1 MLKPALQL
9 RLGQQL
15 TMTPQLQQAI
25 RLLQLPV
32 LELQAQI
39 REALETNVM
48 LEAED
53 EAGSLETGD
62 TALEPQFE
70 SPAASGD
77 SRRDP
82 PEDTRSRSDPSSEVD
97 LVDDPRLERLAGHRS
112 VRIALVRRRRSSQE
126 FSDAR
131 GETLQEHLTWQ
142 LEMSRL
148 ERTRH
153 AHRRGDHRCDQ
164 RRRLRDRAAG
174 GDRAQSAAG
183 DRCQRRRSRTR
194 PAARAGDGSGRRR
207 RAFGERMHRATDATA
222 RSGHARTRDRID
234 DRREY
239 LDQVA
244 DQQYALLRRQL
255 RVTEEE
261 MEHALVLVRACQ
273 PRPGSSVHSVPAE
286 YIVPDVF
293 VRRTERGWAVEI
305 NPASLPRIRVN
316 QSYAGLIGRS
326 GDHAMLRT
334 QLQEARWLIRSLEI
348 RNDTLL
354 KVARCIVQ
362 RQSAFLENGDEYMQ
376 PMILKD
382 VAEAVQMH
390 ESTISRVT
398 TNKYMHT
405 HRGVFEFRY
414 FFSSHVAASD
424 GTEMSSTAIRAKIR
438 KLVAPEEPD
447 KPLSDSRI
455 AEILSQEG
463 VQVARR
469 TVAKYR
475 EALGIP
481 PSSERKRVSSEMRP
495 RARHRSSNEGGA
507 HATER
512 HGSPRRCHHFPEG
525 LRREETRPHRPTLR
539 SRHRRSL
546 HPHRREAAPQ
556 SRSHRAAERSEGV
569 RRRGRTGHVRRHRRA
584 RRQTRPAREEAQ
596 GKARPIIT
604 RSRRRSPARPDSH
617 RAAAGQDRRYS
628 SNARGASAG
637 YARRGIRVLP
647 STRPALCHVGC
658 CGLCR
663 RSHVPSVMRLV
674 IVSGLSGSG
683 KSVALHMLE
692 DLDYYCVDNIPAG
705 LLPMFISHTV
715 RSHEPTYGYTA
726 VGVDARN
733 RPAEIASVPQAGR

>member
-1 MLKPALQL
+1 
-9 RLGQQL
+9 
-15 TMTPQLQQAI
+15 MTPQLQQAI

-48 LEAED
+48 LESED
-53 EAGSLETGD
+53 ESGGLESGEEASQALDAQYDSSGPVANQAGDERGREEERAEVDVIDDPDWSDPQIAGSSD
-62 TALEPQFE
+62 
-70 SPAASGD
+70 SPWSGD
-77 SRRDP
+77 DQFQDFPAS
-82 PEDTRSRSDPSSEVD
+82 
-97 LVDDPRLERLAGHRS
+97 
-112 VRIALVRRRRSSQE
+112 
-126 FSDAR
+126 R

-142 LEMSRL
+142 LELSRL
-148 ERTRH
+148 SERE
-153 AHRRGDHRCDQ
+153 
-164 RRRLRDRAAG
+164 LRIGAAIIDAINDDG
-174 GDRAQSAAG
+174 YLIEPLDEIGRNLQPEIVAAPDELERVLSHVQAMDPAG
-183 DRCQRRRSRTR
+183 VGARSVAECIQLQLRQLDPDT
-194 PAARAGDGSGRRR
+194 PGL
-207 RAFGERMHRATDATA
+207 ATA
-222 RSGHARTRDRID
+222 LLIASS
-234 DRREY
+234 Y

-255 RVTEEE
+255 RVTEQE

-326 GDHAMLRT
+326 PDHAMLRT

-348 RNDTLL
+348 RNETLL

-362 RQSAFLENGDEYMQ
+362 RQSAFLEHGDEYMQ

-438 KLVAPEEPD
+438 KLIAAEDSD

-455 AEILSQEG
+455 AEILSHEG
-463 VQVARR
+463 VLVARR

-481 PSSERKRVSSEMRP
+481 PSSERRRVSMR
-495 RARHRSSNEGGA
+495 
-507 HATER
+507 
-512 HGSPRRCHHFPEG
+512 
-525 LRREETRPHRPTLR
+525 
-539 SRHRRSL
+539 
-546 HPHRREAAPQ
+546 
-556 SRSHRAAERSEGV
+556 
-569 RRRGRTGHVRRHRRA
+569 
-584 RRQTRPAREEAQ
+584 
-596 GKARPIIT
+596 
-604 RSRRRSPARPDSH
+604 
-617 RAAAGQDRRYS
+617 
-628 SNARGASAG
+628 
-637 YARRGIRVLP
+637 
-647 STRPALCHVGC
+647 
-658 CGLCR
+658 
-663 RSHVPSVMRLV
+663 
-674 IVSGLSGSG
+674 
-683 KSVALHMLE
+683 
-692 DLDYYCVDNIPAG
+692 
-705 LLPMFISHTV
+705 
-715 RSHEPTYGYTA
+715 
-726 VGVDARN
+726 
-733 RPAEIASVPQAGR
+733 

>member
-39 REALETNVM
+39 REALESNVM

-53 EAGSLETGD
+53 EDTSLETGD

-70 SPAASGD
+70 ASTTANETATAESND
-77 SRRDP
+77 R
-82 PEDTRSRSDPSSEVD
+82 EQEVD
-97 LVDDPRLERLAGHRS
+97 LVDDPEWSDGQVTGASEAPWSGGDESRD
-112 VRIALVRRRRSSQE
+112 
-126 FSDAR
+126 FSDSK
-131 GETLQEHLTWQ
+131 GETLQTHLTWQ

-148 ERTRH
+148 DERGMRIGAAIIDAINDDGYLIEPLEEVARNLQPEIVATLEEVERILRH
-153 AHRRGDHRCDQ
+153 VQAMDP
-164 RRRLRDRAAG
+164 AG
-174 GDRAQSAAG
+174 VG
-183 DRCQRRRSRTR
+183 
-194 PAARAGDGSGRRR
+194 
-207 RAFGERMHRATDATA
+207 A
-222 RSGHARTRDRID
+222 RSVSECIQLQLRQLDQSTPG
-234 DRREY
+234 RETALNIATNF

-244 DQQYALLRRQL
+244 EQQYALLRRQL
-255 RVTEEE
+255 RVSDEE
-261 MEHALVLVRACQ
+261 MDHALALVRACQ

-316 QSYAGLIGRS
+316 QGYASLIGRS
-326 GDHAMLRT
+326 SDHAMLRT

-438 KLVAPEEPD
+438 KLVAAEDSD

-481 PSSERKRVSSEMRP
+481 PSSERKRVP
-495 RARHRSSNEGGA
+495 
-507 HATER
+507 
-512 HGSPRRCHHFPEG
+512 
-525 LRREETRPHRPTLR
+525 
-539 SRHRRSL
+539 
-546 HPHRREAAPQ
+546 
-556 SRSHRAAERSEGV
+556 V
-569 RRRGRTGHVRRHRRA
+569 R
-584 RRQTRPAREEAQ
+584 
-596 GKARPIIT
+596 
-604 RSRRRSPARPDSH
+604 
-617 RAAAGQDRRYS
+617 
-628 SNARGASAG
+628 
-637 YARRGIRVLP
+637 
-647 STRPALCHVGC
+647 
-658 CGLCR
+658 
-663 RSHVPSVMRLV
+663 
-674 IVSGLSGSG
+674 
-683 KSVALHMLE
+683 
-692 DLDYYCVDNIPAG
+692 
-705 LLPMFISHTV
+705 
-715 RSHEPTYGYTA
+715 
-726 VGVDARN
+726 
-733 RPAEIASVPQAGR
+733 

>member
-9 RLGQQL
+9 KLGQQL

-39 REALETNVM
+39 REALESNVM
-48 LEAED
+48 LESED

-62 TALEPQFE
+62 AELEPQFE
-70 SPAASGD
+70 QSTASETSSETPEREQEVDVIDDPEWNDDQVSGPSEAPWSGD
-77 SRRDP
+77 
-82 PEDTRSRSDPSSEVD
+82 
-97 LVDDPRLERLAGHRS
+97 DDM
-112 VRIALVRRRRSSQE
+112 SQE
-126 FSDAR
+126 FSAAR

-148 ERTRH
+148 DERGMRIGAAIIDAINDDGYLIEPLEEITRNLQPEIV
-153 AHRRGDHRCDQ
+153 AAVEEVERI
-164 RRRLRDRAAG
+164 LRHVQAMDPAG
-174 GDRAQSAAG
+174 VG
-183 DRCQRRRSRTR
+183 
-194 PAARAGDGSGRRR
+194 
-207 RAFGERMHRATDATA
+207 A
-222 RSGHARTRDRID
+222 RSVSECIQLQLRQLDPDTPG
-234 DRREY
+234 RETALAIAANY

-244 DQQYALLRRQL
+244 DQQYSLLRRQL
-255 RVTEEE
+255 RVSDDE
-261 MEHALVLVRACQ
+261 MDHALVLVRACQ

-326 GDHAMLRT
+326 PDHAMLRT

-438 KLVAPEEPD
+438 KLVAAEEPD

-455 AEILSQEG
+455 AEILSHEG

-481 PSSERKRVSSEMRP
+481 PSSERKRVP
-495 RARHRSSNEGGA
+495 
-507 HATER
+507 
-512 HGSPRRCHHFPEG
+512 
-525 LRREETRPHRPTLR
+525 
-539 SRHRRSL
+539 
-546 HPHRREAAPQ
+546 
-556 SRSHRAAERSEGV
+556 V
-569 RRRGRTGHVRRHRRA
+569 R
-584 RRQTRPAREEAQ
+584 
-596 GKARPIIT
+596 
-604 RSRRRSPARPDSH
+604 
-617 RAAAGQDRRYS
+617 
-628 SNARGASAG
+628 
-637 YARRGIRVLP
+637 
-647 STRPALCHVGC
+647 
-658 CGLCR
+658 
-663 RSHVPSVMRLV
+663 
-674 IVSGLSGSG
+674 
-683 KSVALHMLE
+683 
-692 DLDYYCVDNIPAG
+692 
-705 LLPMFISHTV
+705 
-715 RSHEPTYGYTA
+715 
-726 VGVDARN
+726 
-733 RPAEIASVPQAGR
+733 

>member
-9 RLGQQL
+9 KLGQQL

-48 LEAED
+48 LEPED
-53 EAGSLETGD
+53 ESGSLESGD
-62 TALEPQFE
+62 AVEPQFE
-70 SPAASGD
+70 AGPASPTTD
-77 SRRDP
+77 ST
-82 PEDTRSRSDPSSEVD
+82 ESDDREQTPDVD
-97 LVDDPRLERLAGHRS
+97 LVDDAEWS
-112 VRIALVRRRRSSQE
+112 DSQVTGPSE
-126 FSDAR
+126 APWSGGGDDQSQDFSDAR

-148 ERTRH
+148 SEREMRI
-153 AHRRGDHRCDQ
+153 G
-164 RRRLRDRAAG
+164 AAIIDAINDDG
-174 GDRAQSAAG
+174 YVIEPLDEIARNLQPEIVATTQEVERVLKHVQAMDPAG
-183 DRCQRRRSRTR
+183 V
-194 PAARAGDGSGRRR
+194 AARSVSECIQLQLRQLDPDTPGR
-207 RAFGERMHRATDATA
+207 ETA
-222 RSGHARTRDRID
+222 LLIAAS
-234 DRREY
+234 Y

-316 QSYAGLIGRS
+316 QSYASLIGRTA
-326 GDHAMLRT
+326 DHAMLRT

-348 RNDTLL
+348 RNETLL

-362 RQSAFLENGDEYMQ
+362 RQSAFLEHGDEHMQ

-414 FFSSHVAASD
+414 FFSSHVMGSD
-424 GTEMSSTAIRAKIR
+424 GAEMSSTAIRAKIR
-438 KLVAPEEPD
+438 KLVAAEEPD

-463 VQVARR
+463 VLVARR

-481 PSSERKRVSSEMRP
+481 PSSERKRVS
-495 RARHRSSNEGGA
+495 
-507 HATER
+507 
-512 HGSPRRCHHFPEG
+512 
-525 LRREETRPHRPTLR
+525 
-539 SRHRRSL
+539 
-546 HPHRREAAPQ
+546 
-556 SRSHRAAERSEGV
+556 V
-569 RRRGRTGHVRRHRRA
+569 R
-584 RRQTRPAREEAQ
+584 
-596 GKARPIIT
+596 
-604 RSRRRSPARPDSH
+604 
-617 RAAAGQDRRYS
+617 
-628 SNARGASAG
+628 
-637 YARRGIRVLP
+637 
-647 STRPALCHVGC
+647 
-658 CGLCR
+658 
-663 RSHVPSVMRLV
+663 
-674 IVSGLSGSG
+674 
-683 KSVALHMLE
+683 
-692 DLDYYCVDNIPAG
+692 
-705 LLPMFISHTV
+705 
-715 RSHEPTYGYTA
+715 
-726 VGVDARN
+726 
-733 RPAEIASVPQAGR
+733 

>member
-1 MLKPALQL
+1 MLKPSLQL

-48 LEAED
+48 LESED
-53 EAGSLETGD
+53 EAGSLETGEPS
-62 TALEPQFE
+62 LEPQPFE
-70 SPAASGD
+70 SSAPSSSPSETSTTEQAEVAEADQPLDPVEDQDWTDSPVTGAAESPWSGD
-77 SRRDP
+77 DM
-82 PEDTRSRSDPSSEVD
+82 
-97 LVDDPRLERLAGHRS
+97 
-112 VRIALVRRRRSSQE
+112 SQD
-126 FSDAR
+126 FSGAR

-148 ERTRH
+148 KERDVRIGAALIDAINDDGYVIEPLEEIARNLQPEIVATLAEVERVLKH
-153 AHRRGDHRCDQ
+153 VQAMDPAGVGARSVSECIQ
-164 RRRLRDRAAG
+164 LQLRQLDPDTPGRETALAIAAG
-174 GDRAQSAAG
+174 
-183 DRCQRRRSRTR
+183 
-194 PAARAGDGSGRRR
+194 
-207 RAFGERMHRATDATA
+207 
-222 RSGHARTRDRID
+222 
-234 DRREY
+234 Y

-244 DQQYALLRRQL
+244 EQQYALLRRQL

-261 MEHALVLVRACQ
+261 MESALVLVRACQ

-326 GDHAMLRT
+326 ADHAMLRT

-348 RNDTLL
+348 RNETLL

-362 RQSAFLENGDEYMQ
+362 RQSAFLENGDEFMQ

-438 KLVAPEEPD
+438 KLVAAEDAD

-455 AEILSQEG
+455 ADILSREG
-463 VQVARR
+463 VLVARR

-481 PSSERKRVSSEMRP
+481 PSSERKRVS
-495 RARHRSSNEGGA
+495 
-507 HATER
+507 
-512 HGSPRRCHHFPEG
+512 
-525 LRREETRPHRPTLR
+525 
-539 SRHRRSL
+539 
-546 HPHRREAAPQ
+546 
-556 SRSHRAAERSEGV
+556 V
-569 RRRGRTGHVRRHRRA
+569 R
-584 RRQTRPAREEAQ
+584 
-596 GKARPIIT
+596 
-604 RSRRRSPARPDSH
+604 
-617 RAAAGQDRRYS
+617 
-628 SNARGASAG
+628 
-637 YARRGIRVLP
+637 
-647 STRPALCHVGC
+647 
-658 CGLCR
+658 
-663 RSHVPSVMRLV
+663 
-674 IVSGLSGSG
+674 
-683 KSVALHMLE
+683 
-692 DLDYYCVDNIPAG
+692 
-705 LLPMFISHTV
+705 
-715 RSHEPTYGYTA
+715 
-726 VGVDARN
+726 
-733 RPAEIASVPQAGR
+733 

>member
-9 RLGQQL
+9 KLGQQL

-39 REALETNVM
+39 REALESNVM
-48 LEAED
+48 LESED
-53 EAGSLETGD
+53 ETGSLET
-62 TALEPQFE
+62 AELEAPQFE
-70 SPAASGD
+70 AAAPSAQPAETPASNDTERAERDSDLDVPDEQDWSDAQVTGPSEAPWSGD
-77 SRRDP
+77 D
-82 PEDTRSRSDPSSEVD
+82 V
-97 LVDDPRLERLAGHRS
+97 
-112 VRIALVRRRRSSQE
+112 SQD
-126 FSDAR
+126 FSAAR

-148 ERTRH
+148 SERDMRIGAAIIDAINDDGYVIESLDEIARNLQPEIVATTPEVERVL
-153 AHRRGDHRCDQ
+153 AHVQAMDP
-164 RRRLRDRAAG
+164 AG
-174 GDRAQSAAG
+174 VG
-183 DRCQRRRSRTR
+183 
-194 PAARAGDGSGRRR
+194 
-207 RAFGERMHRATDATA
+207 A
-222 RSGHARTRDRID
+222 RSVSECIELQLRQLDPQTPGRDTALIIAAS
-234 DRREY
+234 Y

-255 RVTEEE
+255 RVTEDE

-293 VRRTERGWAVEI
+293 VRRTERGWAVDI

-326 GDHAMLRT
+326 ADHAMLRT

-348 RNDTLL
+348 RNETLL

-362 RQSAFLENGDEYMQ
+362 RQSAFLEHGDEYMQ

-438 KLVAPEEPD
+438 KLVSAEEPD

-455 AEILSQEG
+455 AEILSREG
-463 VQVARR
+463 VLVARR

-475 EALGIP
+475 EALGIA
-481 PSSERKRVSSEMRP
+481 PSSERKKVP
-495 RARHRSSNEGGA
+495 
-507 HATER
+507 
-512 HGSPRRCHHFPEG
+512 
-525 LRREETRPHRPTLR
+525 
-539 SRHRRSL
+539 
-546 HPHRREAAPQ
+546 
-556 SRSHRAAERSEGV
+556 V
-569 RRRGRTGHVRRHRRA
+569 R
-584 RRQTRPAREEAQ
+584 
-596 GKARPIIT
+596 
-604 RSRRRSPARPDSH
+604 
-617 RAAAGQDRRYS
+617 
-628 SNARGASAG
+628 
-637 YARRGIRVLP
+637 
-647 STRPALCHVGC
+647 
-658 CGLCR
+658 
-663 RSHVPSVMRLV
+663 
-674 IVSGLSGSG
+674 
-683 KSVALHMLE
+683 
-692 DLDYYCVDNIPAG
+692 
-705 LLPMFISHTV
+705 
-715 RSHEPTYGYTA
+715 
-726 VGVDARN
+726 
-733 RPAEIASVPQAGR
+733 

>member
-9 RLGQQL
+9 KLGQQL

-62 TALEPQFE
+62 ATLEPQFE
-70 SPAASGD
+70 APTQNETAST
-77 SRRDP
+77 
-82 PEDTRSRSDPSSEVD
+82 ESDREREQEVD
-97 LVDDPRLERLAGHRS
+97 LIDDPDWNDNQITGASEAPWSGDEDH
-112 VRIALVRRRRSSQE
+112 SQD
-126 FSDAR
+126 FSDSK
-131 GETLQEHLTWQ
+131 GETLKEHLTWQ

-148 ERTRH
+148 DERGMRIGAAIIDAINDDGYVIEPLDEIARNLQPEIVASIEEVERVLRH
-153 AHRRGDHRCDQ
+153 VQAMDP
-164 RRRLRDRAAG
+164 AG
-174 GDRAQSAAG
+174 VG
-183 DRCQRRRSRTR
+183 
-194 PAARAGDGSGRRR
+194 
-207 RAFGERMHRATDATA
+207 A
-222 RSGHARTRDRID
+222 RSVSECIELQLRQLDPSTPG
-234 DRREY
+234 RETALTIAANY

-255 RVTEEE
+255 RVSDEE
-261 MEHALVLVRACQ
+261 MDHALVLVRACQ

-326 GDHAMLRT
+326 SDHAMLRT

-362 RQSAFLENGDEYMQ
+362 RQSAFLENGDEFMQ

-438 KLVAPEEPD
+438 KLVAAEEPD

-481 PSSERKRVSSEMRP
+481 PSSERKRVP
-495 RARHRSSNEGGA
+495 
-507 HATER
+507 
-512 HGSPRRCHHFPEG
+512 
-525 LRREETRPHRPTLR
+525 
-539 SRHRRSL
+539 
-546 HPHRREAAPQ
+546 
-556 SRSHRAAERSEGV
+556 V
-569 RRRGRTGHVRRHRRA
+569 R
-584 RRQTRPAREEAQ
+584 
-596 GKARPIIT
+596 
-604 RSRRRSPARPDSH
+604 
-617 RAAAGQDRRYS
+617 
-628 SNARGASAG
+628 
-637 YARRGIRVLP
+637 
-647 STRPALCHVGC
+647 
-658 CGLCR
+658 
-663 RSHVPSVMRLV
+663 
-674 IVSGLSGSG
+674 
-683 KSVALHMLE
+683 
-692 DLDYYCVDNIPAG
+692 
-705 LLPMFISHTV
+705 
-715 RSHEPTYGYTA
+715 
-726 VGVDARN
+726 
-733 RPAEIASVPQAGR
+733 

>member
-48 LEAED
+48 LESED

-62 TALEPQFE
+62 TVVEPTFE
-70 SPAASGD
+70 LNAVAQAAEAAPDREREQEADPTDDTEWNDSQITGPSETPWSG
-77 SRRDP
+77 
-82 PEDTRSRSDPSSEVD
+82 SDD
-97 LVDDPRLERLAGHRS
+97 Q
-112 VRIALVRRRRSSQE
+112 SQD
-126 FSDAR
+126 FSDSS

-148 ERTRH
+148 
-153 AHRRGDHRCDQ
+153 
-164 RRRLRDRAAG
+164 
-174 GDRAQSAAG
+174 
-183 DRCQRRRSRTR
+183 
-194 PAARAGDGSGRRR
+194 
-207 RAFGERMHRATDATA
+207 GEREMRIGAAIIDAINDDGYIIEPLEEIGRNLQPEIFATTEEVTRVLQHVQAMDPAGVGA
-222 RSGHARTRDRID
+222 RSVSECIELQLRQLDASTPG
-234 DRREY
+234 RETALQIAASY

-255 RVTEEE
+255 RVSDDE
-261 MEHALVLVRACQ
+261 MESALVLVRACQ

-293 VRRTERGWAVEI
+293 VRRTERGWAVDI

-316 QSYAGLIGRS
+316 QSYASLIGRS
-326 GDHAMLRT
+326 SDHSMLRT

-348 RNDTLL
+348 RNETLL

-362 RQSAFLENGDEYMQ
+362 RQSAFLENGDESMQ

-382 VAEAVQMH
+382 VAEAVEMH

-438 KLVAPEEPD
+438 KLVAQEEAD

-455 AEILSQEG
+455 ADILSQGG

-481 PSSERKRVSSEMRP
+481 PSSERKRVP
-495 RARHRSSNEGGA
+495 
-507 HATER
+507 
-512 HGSPRRCHHFPEG
+512 
-525 LRREETRPHRPTLR
+525 
-539 SRHRRSL
+539 
-546 HPHRREAAPQ
+546 
-556 SRSHRAAERSEGV
+556 V
-569 RRRGRTGHVRRHRRA
+569 R
-584 RRQTRPAREEAQ
+584 
-596 GKARPIIT
+596 
-604 RSRRRSPARPDSH
+604 
-617 RAAAGQDRRYS
+617 
-628 SNARGASAG
+628 
-637 YARRGIRVLP
+637 
-647 STRPALCHVGC
+647 
-658 CGLCR
+658 
-663 RSHVPSVMRLV
+663 
-674 IVSGLSGSG
+674 
-683 KSVALHMLE
+683 
-692 DLDYYCVDNIPAG
+692 
-705 LLPMFISHTV
+705 
-715 RSHEPTYGYTA
+715 
-726 VGVDARN
+726 
-733 RPAEIASVPQAGR
+733 

>member
-32 LELQAQI
+32 LELQQQI
-39 REALETNVM
+39 REALESNVM
-48 LEAED
+48 LESED
-53 EAGSLETGD
+53 ESGSLETGES
-62 TALEPQFE
+62 TVEPQFE
-70 SPAASGD
+70 ATYESPAPTPETSASSEHTDNERAESAEVEQPLDIVEDQDWSDTPVTGAADTPWSGD
-77 SRRDP
+77 
-82 PEDTRSRSDPSSEVD
+82 
-97 LVDDPRLERLAGHRS
+97 DDHSQDFSAAG
-112 VRIALVRRRRSSQE
+112 
-126 FSDAR
+126 

-148 ERTRH
+148 NEREMRIGAAIIDAINDDGYVIEPLDEIARNLQPELVVAT
-153 AHRRGDHRCDQ
+153 AEVE
-164 RRRLRDRAAG
+164 RLLKQVQAMDPAGVGARSVSECIELQLRQLDPDTPGRETALAIAAG
-174 GDRAQSAAG
+174 
-183 DRCQRRRSRTR
+183 
-194 PAARAGDGSGRRR
+194 
-207 RAFGERMHRATDATA
+207 F
-222 RSGHARTRDRID
+222 
-234 DRREY
+234 

-244 DQQYALLRRQL
+244 EQQYALLRRQL

-261 MEHALVLVRACQ
+261 LENALVLVRACQ

-293 VRRTERGWAVEI
+293 VRRTERGWAVDI

-316 QSYAGLIGRS
+316 QSYAGLIGRG

-348 RNDTLL
+348 RNETLL

-438 KLVAPEEPD
+438 KLVAAEEPE

-455 AEILSQEG
+455 ADILSREG
-463 VQVARR
+463 VLVARR

-481 PSSERKRVSSEMRP
+481 PSSERKRVS
-495 RARHRSSNEGGA
+495 
-507 HATER
+507 
-512 HGSPRRCHHFPEG
+512 
-525 LRREETRPHRPTLR
+525 
-539 SRHRRSL
+539 
-546 HPHRREAAPQ
+546 
-556 SRSHRAAERSEGV
+556 V
-569 RRRGRTGHVRRHRRA
+569 R
-584 RRQTRPAREEAQ
+584 
-596 GKARPIIT
+596 
-604 RSRRRSPARPDSH
+604 
-617 RAAAGQDRRYS
+617 
-628 SNARGASAG
+628 
-637 YARRGIRVLP
+637 
-647 STRPALCHVGC
+647 
-658 CGLCR
+658 
-663 RSHVPSVMRLV
+663 
-674 IVSGLSGSG
+674 
-683 KSVALHMLE
+683 
-692 DLDYYCVDNIPAG
+692 
-705 LLPMFISHTV
+705 
-715 RSHEPTYGYTA
+715 
-726 VGVDARN
+726 
-733 RPAEIASVPQAGR
+733 

>member
-32 LELQAQI
+32 LELQQQI

-48 LEAED
+48 LESED

-70 SPAASGD
+70 AANTASETAPTEAPD
-77 SRRDP
+77 R
-82 PEDTRSRSDPSSEVD
+82 EQEVD
-97 LVDDPRLERLAGHRS
+97 LVDDADWGDQVTGQSEAPWSGDDESRD
-112 VRIALVRRRRSSQE
+112 
-126 FSDAR
+126 FSDSK
-131 GETLQEHLTWQ
+131 GETLQTHLTWQ

-148 ERTRH
+148 DERGMRIGAAIIDAINDDGYLIEPLEEIARNLQPEIVASIEEVERVLRH
-153 AHRRGDHRCDQ
+153 VQQMDP
-164 RRRLRDRAAG
+164 AG
-174 GDRAQSAAG
+174 VG
-183 DRCQRRRSRTR
+183 
-194 PAARAGDGSGRRR
+194 
-207 RAFGERMHRATDATA
+207 A
-222 RSGHARTRDRID
+222 RSVGECIQLQLRQLDPSTPG
-234 DRREY
+234 RETALNIAANY

-255 RVTEEE
+255 RVSDEE
-261 MEHALVLVRACQ
+261 MDHALALVRACQ

-316 QSYAGLIGRS
+316 QGYASLIGRS
-326 GDHAMLRT
+326 SDHAMLRT

-438 KLVAPEEPD
+438 KLVAAEDAD

-481 PSSERKRVSSEMRP
+481 PSSERKRVP
-495 RARHRSSNEGGA
+495 
-507 HATER
+507 
-512 HGSPRRCHHFPEG
+512 
-525 LRREETRPHRPTLR
+525 
-539 SRHRRSL
+539 
-546 HPHRREAAPQ
+546 
-556 SRSHRAAERSEGV
+556 V
-569 RRRGRTGHVRRHRRA
+569 R
-584 RRQTRPAREEAQ
+584 
-596 GKARPIIT
+596 
-604 RSRRRSPARPDSH
+604 
-617 RAAAGQDRRYS
+617 
-628 SNARGASAG
+628 
-637 YARRGIRVLP
+637 
-647 STRPALCHVGC
+647 
-658 CGLCR
+658 
-663 RSHVPSVMRLV
+663 
-674 IVSGLSGSG
+674 
-683 KSVALHMLE
+683 
-692 DLDYYCVDNIPAG
+692 
-705 LLPMFISHTV
+705 
-715 RSHEPTYGYTA
+715 
-726 VGVDARN
+726 
-733 RPAEIASVPQAGR
+733 

>member
-39 REALETNVM
+39 REALESNVM

-53 EAGSLETGD
+53 ESGSLETSED
-62 TALEPQFE
+62 ETPSFE
-70 SPAASGD
+70 SPAPTSSSSSDSTSTSSSEQSEAAEAEQPLDIVEDQDWSDSQSTGPSETPWSGD
-77 SRRDP
+77 
-82 PEDTRSRSDPSSEVD
+82 
-97 LVDDPRLERLAGHRS
+97 DDH
-112 VRIALVRRRRSSQE
+112 SQD

-148 ERTRH
+148 NERDMRI
-153 AHRRGDHRCDQ
+153 G
-164 RRRLRDRAAG
+164 AALIDAINDDG
-174 GDRAQSAAG
+174 YVIEPLDEIARNLQPEIVATVAEVERVLTHVQAMDPAG
-183 DRCQRRRSRTR
+183 V
-194 PAARAGDGSGRRR
+194 G
-207 RAFGERMHRATDATA
+207 A
-222 RSGHARTRDRID
+222 RSVSECIELQLRQLDPETPG
-234 DRREY
+234 RETAIAIAASY

-244 DQQYALLRRQL
+244 EQQYALLRRQL

-261 MEHALVLVRACQ
+261 MENALVLVRACQ

-326 GDHAMLRT
+326 ADHAMLRT

-348 RNDTLL
+348 RNETLL

-362 RQSAFLENGDEYMQ
+362 RQSAFLEHGDEFMQ

-438 KLVAPEEPD
+438 KLVAAEEPD

-455 AEILSQEG
+455 ADILSREG
-463 VQVARR
+463 VLVARR

-481 PSSERKRVSSEMRP
+481 PSSERKRVS
-495 RARHRSSNEGGA
+495 
-507 HATER
+507 
-512 HGSPRRCHHFPEG
+512 
-525 LRREETRPHRPTLR
+525 
-539 SRHRRSL
+539 
-546 HPHRREAAPQ
+546 
-556 SRSHRAAERSEGV
+556 V
-569 RRRGRTGHVRRHRRA
+569 R
-584 RRQTRPAREEAQ
+584 
-596 GKARPIIT
+596 
-604 RSRRRSPARPDSH
+604 
-617 RAAAGQDRRYS
+617 
-628 SNARGASAG
+628 
-637 YARRGIRVLP
+637 
-647 STRPALCHVGC
+647 
-658 CGLCR
+658 
-663 RSHVPSVMRLV
+663 
-674 IVSGLSGSG
+674 
-683 KSVALHMLE
+683 
-692 DLDYYCVDNIPAG
+692 
-705 LLPMFISHTV
+705 
-715 RSHEPTYGYTA
+715 
-726 VGVDARN
+726 
-733 RPAEIASVPQAGR
+733 

>member
-9 RLGQQL
+9 KLGQQL

-48 LEAED
+48 LEPED
-53 EAGSLETGD
+53 ESGSLETGD
-62 TALEPQFE
+62 AVEPPFEAPSGTTASE
-70 SPAASGD
+70 SGD
-77 SRRDP
+77 SDEREPAADVDMVEDP
-82 PEDTRSRSDPSSEVD
+82 EWSDSQVTGPSEAPWSGG
-97 LVDDPRLERLAGHRS
+97 DDQ
-112 VRIALVRRRRSSQE
+112 SQD

-148 ERTRH
+148 NEREMRLGAAIIDAINDDGYLIEPLDEIARNLQPEIVATSAEVERVLRH
-153 AHRRGDHRCDQ
+153 VQAMDP
-164 RRRLRDRAAG
+164 AG
-174 GDRAQSAAG
+174 VG
-183 DRCQRRRSRTR
+183 
-194 PAARAGDGSGRRR
+194 
-207 RAFGERMHRATDATA
+207 A
-222 RSGHARTRDRID
+222 RSVSECIQLQLRQLDADTPGRDTALLIASS
-234 DRREY
+234 Y

-326 GDHAMLRT
+326 ADHAMLRT

-348 RNDTLL
+348 RNETLL

-362 RQSAFLENGDEYMQ
+362 RQSAFLEHGDEHMQ

-438 KLVAPEEPD
+438 KLVAAEESD

-463 VQVARR
+463 VLVARR

-481 PSSERKRVSSEMRP
+481 PSSERKRVS
-495 RARHRSSNEGGA
+495 
-507 HATER
+507 
-512 HGSPRRCHHFPEG
+512 
-525 LRREETRPHRPTLR
+525 
-539 SRHRRSL
+539 
-546 HPHRREAAPQ
+546 
-556 SRSHRAAERSEGV
+556 V
-569 RRRGRTGHVRRHRRA
+569 R
-584 RRQTRPAREEAQ
+584 
-596 GKARPIIT
+596 
-604 RSRRRSPARPDSH
+604 
-617 RAAAGQDRRYS
+617 
-628 SNARGASAG
+628 
-637 YARRGIRVLP
+637 
-647 STRPALCHVGC
+647 
-658 CGLCR
+658 
-663 RSHVPSVMRLV
+663 
-674 IVSGLSGSG
+674 
-683 KSVALHMLE
+683 
-692 DLDYYCVDNIPAG
+692 
-705 LLPMFISHTV
+705 
-715 RSHEPTYGYTA
+715 
-726 VGVDARN
+726 
-733 RPAEIASVPQAGR
+733 

>member
-9 RLGQQL
+9 KLGQQL

-32 LELQAQI
+32 LELQQQI
-39 REALETNVM
+39 REALESNVM
-48 LEAED
+48 LESED
-53 EAGSLETGD
+53 EVASLEPGD

-70 SPAASGD
+70 TTSQSETAASESND
-77 SRRDP
+77 R
-82 PEDTRSRSDPSSEVD
+82 EQEVD
-97 LVDDPRLERLAGHRS
+97 LIDDPDWSDNQVTGASESPWSGDD
-112 VRIALVRRRRSSQE
+112 ISQD
-126 FSDAR
+126 FTDSK

-148 ERTRH
+148 DERGMRIGAAIIDAINDDGYVIEPLDEIARNLQPEIVATIEEVERILRH
-153 AHRRGDHRCDQ
+153 VQAMDP
-164 RRRLRDRAAG
+164 AG
-174 GDRAQSAAG
+174 VG
-183 DRCQRRRSRTR
+183 
-194 PAARAGDGSGRRR
+194 
-207 RAFGERMHRATDATA
+207 A
-222 RSGHARTRDRID
+222 RSVSECIELQLRQLDPATPG
-234 DRREY
+234 RETALTIAAQY

-255 RVTEEE
+255 RVSDDE
-261 MEHALVLVRACQ
+261 MDYALALVRACQ

-326 GDHAMLRT
+326 SDHAMLRT

-438 KLVAPEEPD
+438 KLVAAEDAE

-481 PSSERKRVSSEMRP
+481 PSSERKRVP
-495 RARHRSSNEGGA
+495 
-507 HATER
+507 
-512 HGSPRRCHHFPEG
+512 
-525 LRREETRPHRPTLR
+525 
-539 SRHRRSL
+539 
-546 HPHRREAAPQ
+546 
-556 SRSHRAAERSEGV
+556 V
-569 RRRGRTGHVRRHRRA
+569 R
-584 RRQTRPAREEAQ
+584 
-596 GKARPIIT
+596 
-604 RSRRRSPARPDSH
+604 
-617 RAAAGQDRRYS
+617 
-628 SNARGASAG
+628 
-637 YARRGIRVLP
+637 
-647 STRPALCHVGC
+647 
-658 CGLCR
+658 
-663 RSHVPSVMRLV
+663 
-674 IVSGLSGSG
+674 
-683 KSVALHMLE
+683 
-692 DLDYYCVDNIPAG
+692 
-705 LLPMFISHTV
+705 
-715 RSHEPTYGYTA
+715 
-726 VGVDARN
+726 
-733 RPAEIASVPQAGR
+733 

>member
-9 RLGQQL
+9 KLGQQL

-39 REALETNVM
+39 REALESNVM
-48 LEAED
+48 LESED
-53 EAGSLETGD
+53 ETGSLET
-62 TALEPQFE
+62 AELEAPQFE
-70 SPAASGD
+70 TPTPTAQTTETPASSEGERAERESDLDLADEQDWSDAQVTGPSETPWSGD
-77 SRRDP
+77 D
-82 PEDTRSRSDPSSEVD
+82 E
-97 LVDDPRLERLAGHRS
+97 H
-112 VRIALVRRRRSSQE
+112 SQD
-126 FSDAR
+126 FSAAR

-148 ERTRH
+148 SERDMRI
-153 AHRRGDHRCDQ
+153 G
-164 RRRLRDRAAG
+164 AAIIDAINDDG
-174 GDRAQSAAG
+174 YVIESLDEI
-183 DRCQRRRSRTR
+183 
-194 PAARAGDGSGRRR
+194 ARNLQP
-207 RAFGERMHRATDATA
+207 EIVATA
-222 RSGHARTRDRID
+222 AEVERVLGHVQAMDPAGVGARSVSECIELQLRQLDPQTPGRDTALIIAAN
-234 DRREY
+234 Y

-255 RVTEEE
+255 RVTEDE

-293 VRRTERGWAVEI
+293 VRRTERGWAVDI

-326 GDHAMLRT
+326 ADHAMLRT

-348 RNDTLL
+348 RNETLL

-438 KLVAPEEPD
+438 KLVSAEEPD

-455 AEILSQEG
+455 AEILSREG
-463 VQVARR
+463 VLVARR

-481 PSSERKRVSSEMRP
+481 PSSERKKVP
-495 RARHRSSNEGGA
+495 
-507 HATER
+507 
-512 HGSPRRCHHFPEG
+512 
-525 LRREETRPHRPTLR
+525 
-539 SRHRRSL
+539 
-546 HPHRREAAPQ
+546 
-556 SRSHRAAERSEGV
+556 V
-569 RRRGRTGHVRRHRRA
+569 R
-584 RRQTRPAREEAQ
+584 
-596 GKARPIIT
+596 
-604 RSRRRSPARPDSH
+604 
-617 RAAAGQDRRYS
+617 
-628 SNARGASAG
+628 
-637 YARRGIRVLP
+637 
-647 STRPALCHVGC
+647 
-658 CGLCR
+658 
-663 RSHVPSVMRLV
+663 
-674 IVSGLSGSG
+674 
-683 KSVALHMLE
+683 
-692 DLDYYCVDNIPAG
+692 
-705 LLPMFISHTV
+705 
-715 RSHEPTYGYTA
+715 
-726 VGVDARN
+726 
-733 RPAEIASVPQAGR
+733 